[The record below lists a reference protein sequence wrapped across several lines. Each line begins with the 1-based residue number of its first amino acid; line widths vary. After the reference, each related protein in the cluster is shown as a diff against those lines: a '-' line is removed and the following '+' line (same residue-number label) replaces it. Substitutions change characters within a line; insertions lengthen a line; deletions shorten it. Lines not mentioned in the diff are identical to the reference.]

1 MTYRDNV
8 FYPKTET
15 ALSPSELLALKHRYE
30 DFDAQTELTK
40 IARHFL
46 GRKVVKHSQIIAW
59 GLDHLL
65 YRVTLDDG
73 KDYVFRLNN
82 TTVEDQYFLVE
93 KLIYDTLIRQKVQNC
108 QVKVAELR
116 SEGNFPYDVLIMD
129 ALKTADFEKQL
140 QDHQYTYPQELEMVY
155 KTGVF
160 LRSLHNIKTD
170 KFGFFDIEQAK
181 AGKLVGT
188 KNTWAD
194 YFDTAFIDNLRR
206 TYDLGYADKALI
218 ARTEKVLAKYHHLL
232 DHVTPVLLHGDFC
245 DHNMIVH
252 GATITGVID
261 LTDALSGDYLHDIAF
276 WLSFYSFDRLN
287 FLTKGYFAP
296 ADNINRENFMDKLYL
311 YLLRINYSKA
321 ILRHQYGIADR
332 IPLAID
338 KIMQSLQYLEKD

>member
-15 ALSPSELLALKHRYE
+15 DLSPKELLALKHRYE
-30 DFDAQTELTK
+30 EFDAQTELPK
-40 IARHFL
+40 ISLHFL
-46 GRKVVKHSQIIAW
+46 GRKVVKFSQIIAW

-65 YRVTLDDG
+65 YHVTLDDG

-82 TTVEDQYFLVE
+82 TSVEDQYFLVE
-93 KLIYDTLIRQKVQNC
+93 KLIYDTLSNNKIQNC
-108 QVKVAELR
+108 HVYVSELR
-116 SEGNFPYDVLIMD
+116 SYGNFPYDILIMD
-129 ALKTADFEKQL
+129 SLKTADFEKQL
-140 QDHQYTYPQELEMVY
+140 LNHKYSYPEELEMVY

-160 LRSLHNIKTD
+160 LRSLHYIKTE
-170 KFGFFDIEQAK
+170 KFGFFDINQAK
-181 AGKLVGT
+181 NGKLVGS
-188 KNTWAD
+188 KNTWSE
-194 YFDTAFIDNLRR
+194 YFDTAFINNLRQ
-206 TYDLGYADKALI
+206 TYDLGYADKQLI
-218 ARTEKVLAKYHHLL
+218 TRTEKVLSKYHYLL
-232 DHVTPVLLHGDFC
+232 DNVEPVLLHGDFC

-252 GATITGVID
+252 GSTITGVVD

-287 FLTKGYFAP
+287 FLTKGYFSP
-296 ADNINRENFMDKLYL
+296 IDNINHENFMDKLYL

-338 KIMQSLQYLEKD
+338 KITQSLQYLEKN